1 MESNG
6 RAGYLFTYKNL
17 QGSVT
22 YYMVDIRVMRWTGA
36 MWDLTVTRIQLQS
49 LEVFFLVINC
59 DQ

>member
-36 MWDLTVTRIQLQS
+36 MWDLTVTRIQL
-49 LEVFFLVINC
+49 
-59 DQ
+59 